1 MFVFSRP
8 NSILCS
14 RLFHCRYS
22 LFRCTLSNLKLD
34 IFFSAQNGWKASK
47 QFSSLCTH
55 SHLDLDLDFDYFL
68 LLQVF
73 ENQAQCTLFL
83 PAFKFSIVCVHLK
96 TPEKV
101 LAFFRC
107 NETRVRITLQGTV
120 SQCTFDQFG
129 GCSKQ
134 TKMKKYFNIGASEP
148 VSGQR
153 KNCNKLRSAA
163 QRTHLVVWSYWTVAG
178 PQN

>member
-1 MFVFSRP
+1 MHTLPSSFQISNSMCPPENSRE
-8 NSILCS
+8 SI
-14 RLFHCRYS
+14 
-22 LFRCTLSNLKLD
+22 
-34 IFFSAQNGWKASK
+34 G
-47 QFSSLCTH
+47 
-55 SHLDLDLDFDYFL
+55 
-68 LLQVF
+68 V
-73 ENQAQCTLFL
+73 
-83 PAFKFSIVCVHLK
+83 
-96 TPEKV
+96 
-101 LAFFRC
+101 FRC